1 MANVFRSKE
10 VYKKIG
16 KHDNIYGIDI
26 IVPVGEHDH
35 PGGGMYVTGE
45 YRPPYYTDG
54 LTLESISST
63 PATIT
68 PLITIDGRSLSPTTV
83 VFGFTSDLCDWD
95 VERYETDHASEYSD
109 ISITLFGFTSDPCDW
124 NVERYGRD
132 FYDTYTD
139 ISMVT
144 FGFEYGLNDI
154 DPVHNPTLNLNNQP
168 EPAITLEGI
177 SSDPATIVNG

>member
-83 VFGFTSDLCDWD
+83 VFGFTSD
-95 VERYETDHASEYSD
+95 
-109 ISITLFGFTSDPCDW
+109 PCDW